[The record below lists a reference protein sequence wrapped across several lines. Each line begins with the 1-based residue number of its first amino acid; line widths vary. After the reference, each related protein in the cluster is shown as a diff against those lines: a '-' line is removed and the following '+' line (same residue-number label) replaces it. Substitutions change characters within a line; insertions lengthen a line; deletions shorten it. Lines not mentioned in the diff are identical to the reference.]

1 MIIRPRS
8 YGSDAPLA
16 DNCPMPPITAS
27 RRETRMHFRLR
38 TENVN
43 RLLTTGLAGLLYC
56 GAAFADDISGS
67 DSLLCYGLSAAR
79 CEIGEACEAVAPW
92 QLNLPDFVK
101 LDLRGKRIQTTAGS
115 SDQRGNAAADRAAR
129 QRCDSDSWLARRA
142 RVQLVHFRD
151 HREGTLSVAGHG
163 QGVTVFT
170 VCTAV
175 DKL

>member
-1 MIIRPRS
+1 
-8 YGSDAPLA
+8 
-16 DNCPMPPITAS
+16 
-27 RRETRMHFRLR
+27 MHFRSPNDK
-38 TENVN
+38 TKK
-43 RLLTTGLAGLLYC
+43 LLTGLAGLLYC
-56 GAAFADDISGS
+56 GAVFADDVSGS

-115 SDQRGNAAADRAAR
+115 AEQRETPLQTVQRSNGKILIQGVQGERAF
-129 QRCDSDSWLARRA
+129 SW
-142 RVQLVHFRD
+142 VISEMSG
-151 HREGTLSVAGHG
+151 EGTLSVAGHG

-170 VCTAV
+170 VCTPA